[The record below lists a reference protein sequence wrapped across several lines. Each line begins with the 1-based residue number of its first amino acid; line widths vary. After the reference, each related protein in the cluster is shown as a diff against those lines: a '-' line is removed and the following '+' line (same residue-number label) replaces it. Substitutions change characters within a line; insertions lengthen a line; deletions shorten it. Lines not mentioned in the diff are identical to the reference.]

1 MLDVGILFID
11 DDPLVLEALKRA
23 LRQMPWRS
31 TFLTDPEQALA
42 VVDADEIAV
51 VVTDNSMPGLTGLQ
65 VLEQLRQK
73 KPLVRRVLLTG
84 DVERPHVV
92 AAVADGLVECCL
104 PKPWAASELR
114 EQLYRLAEEA
124 SSKQPP
130 APGPADDDD
139 VLN

>member
-31 TFLTDPEQALA
+31 TFLSDPEQALA
-42 VVDADEIAV
+42 VVDSDEIAV

-73 KPLVRRVLLTG
+73 KPQVRRVLLTG
-84 DVERPHVV
+84 DVERPPVV
-92 AAVADGLVECCL
+92 AAIADGLVECCL
-104 PKPWAASELR
+104 PKPWAATDLR

-124 SSKQPP
+124 SSKHPP
-130 APGPADDDD
+130 APGPPDDDG
-139 VLN
+139 LN

>member
-1 MLDVGILFID
+1 MLDVGILFVD

-42 VVDADEIAV
+42 AIDSDEIAV

-65 VLEQLRQK
+65 LLELLRDK
-73 KPLVRRVLLTG
+73 RPLVRRVLLTG
-84 DVERPHVV
+84 DVERGPVV

-104 PKPWAASELR
+104 PKPWAASDLR

-124 SSKQPP
+124 SSKHPP
-130 APGPADDDD
+130 APGPDDEA
-139 VLN
+139 LN